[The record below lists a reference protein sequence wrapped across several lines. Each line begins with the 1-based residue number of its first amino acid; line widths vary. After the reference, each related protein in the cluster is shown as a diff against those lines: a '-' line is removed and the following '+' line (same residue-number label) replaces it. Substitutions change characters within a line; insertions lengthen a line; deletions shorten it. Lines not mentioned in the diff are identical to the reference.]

1 MGEVIFKPEISG
13 APRQLGR
20 PGAPHAPATR
30 AAPQEPSAEQR
41 LRDENAALRAAL
53 QDVQNDL
60 DAARSAAAA
69 ELARVRDAAAQE
81 KAGAHAQAARAGFDE
96 GRRQGLAEGRRAADE
111 AAAARLAEIDK
122 LMRSLADA
130 RRRVLADTEA
140 MVVESIFAGVC
151 RVVGAHA
158 LEPRVLRASIAAA
171 RAAYGAADGVRVA
184 IHPADQRLLAE
195 TATPE
200 WLARAGLVADEA
212 VGRGGCIVRG
222 PEGELDARLETQAG
236 LLQAALLAAHG
247 GEERADA

>member
-13 APRQLGR
+13 APRQLAR
-20 PGAPHAPATR
+20 PGAPSAR
-30 AAPQEPSAEQR
+30 DMLQEPSAEQR
-41 LRDENAALRAAL
+41 LRDENTALRIAL

-69 ELARVRDAAAQE
+69 DLARVREAVAREQAAS
-81 KAGAHAQAARAGFDE
+81 HAQAARAGLDE

-130 RRRVLADTEA
+130 RRRVLAEAEA

-151 RVVGAHA
+151 RVIGAHA
-158 LEPRVLRASIAAA
+158 LDPRVLRASIAAA
-171 RAAYGAADGVRVA
+171 RAAYGTADGVSVG
-184 IHPADQRLLAE
+184 IHPADHRLLGE
-195 TATPE
+195 TAAPE
-200 WLARAGLVADEA
+200 WLARAGLVADEG

-247 GEERADA
+247 GGEERADA